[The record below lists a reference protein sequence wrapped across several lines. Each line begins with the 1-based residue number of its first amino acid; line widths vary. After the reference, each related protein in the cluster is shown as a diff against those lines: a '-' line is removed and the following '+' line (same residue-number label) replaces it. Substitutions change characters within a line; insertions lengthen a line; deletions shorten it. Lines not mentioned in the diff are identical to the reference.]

1 MSEVNDSSE
10 RVKEMKKFVRYAD
23 RARMYSMGITKFQE
37 LAKEANACYKV
48 G

>member
-23 RARMYSMGITKFQE
+23 GARMSIIRMMEWKIITTVCLWKQI
-37 LAKEANACYKV
+37 
-48 G
+48 